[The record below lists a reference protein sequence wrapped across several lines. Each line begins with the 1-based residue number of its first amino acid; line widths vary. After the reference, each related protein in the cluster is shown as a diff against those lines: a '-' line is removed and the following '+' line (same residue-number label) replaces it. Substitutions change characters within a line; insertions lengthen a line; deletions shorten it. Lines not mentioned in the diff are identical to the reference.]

1 MNASPL
7 DILLVGILVYL
18 VISWFRRRS
27 GGGRRQDGPR
37 APHNDG
43 PAAPEDQRRQANDAY
58 TRAQQAWDMLRS
70 EPPRERRQPG
80 ADTPVPDV
88 AYVPGHTASP
98 GEVPAS
104 TLDTAD
110 LPPALPAPGPVPA
123 DFDTDDF
130 MRGAKAFC
138 SRIRSSWNNRDLNDL
153 RAFCTE
159 ACMEEFRRR
168 AQVEARPPRHEIQHL
183 EAGLAGVADHPD
195 GRRDA
200 TVYYVITE
208 KDLSS
213 NRVGKVRELWRFT
226 TPPGGSWLLDEV
238 RPVSAEEGTR
248 Q

>member
-1 MNASPL
+1 MHFNPL
-7 DILLVGILVYL
+7 DLLLIGILIYVA
-18 VISWFRRRS
+18 VSWFRRRS
-27 GGGRRQDGPR
+27 GGGRQDGPR
-37 APHNDG
+37 TPHDGSAPHD
-43 PAAPEDQRRQANDAY
+43 DQRRQASDAY

-70 EPPRERRQPG
+70 EDPDRPG
-80 ADTPVPDV
+80 ASGPVPDV
-88 AYVPGHTASP
+88 AYVPGQGAPS
-98 GEVPAS
+98 GEVPSA
-104 TLDTAD
+104 TLGAED

-138 SRIRSSWNNRDLNDL
+138 SRIRSAWNARDLNDL

-159 ACMEEFRRR
+159 PCMEDFRRR
-168 AQVEARPPRHEIQHL
+168 AQLEPRPPRHEIQRL
-183 EAGLAGVADHPD
+183 DAGLAGVADLPD
-195 GRRDA
+195 GRREA

-213 NRVGKVRELWRFT
+213 NRVGKVRELWRFART
-226 TPPGGSWLLDEV
+226 PGGSWLLDEV